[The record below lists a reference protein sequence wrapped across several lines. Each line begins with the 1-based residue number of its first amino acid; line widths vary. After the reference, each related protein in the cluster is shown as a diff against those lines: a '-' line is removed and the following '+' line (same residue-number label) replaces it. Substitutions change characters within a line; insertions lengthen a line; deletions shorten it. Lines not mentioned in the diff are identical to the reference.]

1 MRSEGKYKGQVPVGT
16 VVSKDGVNIQ
26 LDTLEDE
33 LAAMVRRYVGAFA
46 NFKKIFRV
54 VRLPKTRSG
63 KVLKQVVRKIVDA
76 KPYEM
81 PATIDDLVIL
91 EKIADA
97 FKKMALATLRSNIDV
112 NKDSPDHRCVFW
124 FR

>member
-1 MRSEGKYKGQVPVGT
+1 V
-16 VVSKDGVNIQ
+16 
-26 LDTLEDE
+26 L
-33 LAAMVRRYVGAFA
+33 
-46 NFKKIFRV
+46 
-54 VRLPKTRSG
+54 RLPKTRSG
-63 KVLKQVVRKIVDA
+63 KVLRQVVRKIVDA

-81 PATIDDLVIL
+81 PATIDEPVIL
-91 EKIADA
+91 EEIADA